1 MSSGIGAQRVDF
13 VSIPVRD
20 KDRAAKFYAET
31 LGLQLNPL
39 TGDNWPEFETGN
51 VTLAVVVP
59 EALGLEFEPLPF
71 GSVAIRVPDVG
82 EARAKLEAAGI
93 EFERDS
99 FDSGVFHMAFF
110 RDSEGNG
117 LMIHHRYAPYS
128 DGSTP

>member
-1 MSSGIGAQRVDF
+1 MIGAQRVDF

-39 TGDNWPEFETGN
+39 TGGNWPEFETGN

-59 EALGLEFEPLPF
+59 EELGLEFEPLPF

-93 EFERDS
+93 EFERDT
-99 FDSGVFHMAFF
+99 FDSGVCHMAFF

>member
-1 MSSGIGAQRVDF
+1 LIGAERVDF

-20 KDRAAKFYAET
+20 KDRAANFYTET

-93 EFERDS
+93 EFERDT
-99 FDSGVFHMAFF
+99 FDSGVCHMAFF

-117 LMIHHRYAPYS
+117 LMIHHRYAPFA
-128 DGSTP
+128 DGRTP

>member
-1 MSSGIGAQRVDF
+1 LIGAERVDF

-20 KDRAAKFYAET
+20 KDRAASFYTET

-93 EFERDS
+93 EFERDT
-99 FDSGVFHMAFF
+99 FDSGVCHMAFF

-117 LMIHHRYAPYS
+117 LMIHHRYAPFA
-128 DGSTP
+128 DGRTP

>member
-1 MSSGIGAQRVDF
+1 LIDAQRVDF

-31 LGLQLNPL
+31 LGLQLNQL
-39 TGDNWPEFETGN
+39 TGGNWPEFETGN

-59 EALGLEFEPLPF
+59 EQLGLEFEPLPF

-82 EARAKLEAAGI
+82 EARTKLESAGI
-93 EFERDS
+93 EFERDTV
-99 FDSGVFHMAFF
+99 DSGVCHMAFF

-117 LMIHHRYAPYS
+117 LMIHKRYAPYS

>member
-1 MSSGIGAQRVDF
+1 MIGAQRVDF

-39 TGDNWPEFETGN
+39 TGDRWPEFETGN

-59 EALGLEFEPLPF
+59 EAMGLEFEPLPF

-93 EFERDS
+93 EFERDT
-99 FDSGVFHMAFF
+99 FDSGVCHMAFF

>member
-1 MSSGIGAQRVDF
+1 MGSARQRVDF

-20 KDRAAKFYAET
+20 KERAAKFYGET

-93 EFERDS
+93 EFERDN
-99 FDSGVFHMAFF
+99 FDSGVCHMAFF

>member
-1 MSSGIGAQRVDF
+1 LIGAQRVDF

-59 EALGLEFEPLPF
+59 EQLGLEFEPLPF

-82 EARAKLEAAGI
+82 EARAKLEGAGI
-93 EFERDS
+93 EFERDT
-99 FDSGVFHMAFF
+99 FDSGVCHMAFF
-110 RDSEGNG
+110 KDSEGNG

>member
-1 MSSGIGAQRVDF
+1 MIGAQRVDF

-20 KDRAAKFYAET
+20 KERAAKFYAET

-39 TGDNWPEFETGN
+39 TGGNWPEFETDN

-71 GSVAIRVPDVG
+71 GSVAIRVPDVAD
-82 EARAKLEAAGI
+82 ARAKLEAAGI

-99 FDSGVFHMAFF
+99 FDSGVCHMAFF

>member
-1 MSSGIGAQRVDF
+1 MAGI
-13 VSIPVRD
+13 
-20 KDRAAKFYAET
+20 RA
-31 LGLQLNPL
+31 
-39 TGDNWPEFETGN
+39 DN

-59 EALGLEFEPLPF
+59 EALGLQFEPLPF

-82 EARAKLEAAGI
+82 EARAELEAAGI
-93 EFERDS
+93 EFERDTI
-99 FDSGVFHMAFF
+99 DSGVCHMAFF

>member
-1 MSSGIGAQRVDF
+1 LIGAQRVDF
-13 VSIPVRD
+13 VSIPVTD
-20 KDRAAKFYAET
+20 KDRAAKFYGET
-31 LGLQLNPL
+31 LGLELNPL
-39 TGDNWPEFETGN
+39 TGGSWPEFETDN

-59 EALGLEFEPLPF
+59 EELGLEFQPLPF

-93 EFERDS
+93 EFERDI
-99 FDSGVFHMAFF
+99 FDSGVCHMAFF

>member
-1 MSSGIGAQRVDF
+1 MIGAQRVDF

-20 KDRAAKFYAET
+20 KDRAAKFYGET
-31 LGLQLNPL
+31 LGLELNPL
-39 TGDNWPEFETGN
+39 TGGSWPEFETSN

-59 EALGLEFEPLPF
+59 EELGLEFQPLPF

-82 EARAKLEAAGI
+82 EARVKLEAAGI
-93 EFERDS
+93 EFERDN
-99 FDSGVFHMAFF
+99 FDSGVCHMAFF

>member
-1 MSSGIGAQRVDF
+1 MIGAQRVDF

-31 LGLQLNPL
+31 LGLRLNPL

-71 GSVAIRVPDVG
+71 GSVAIRVPDVA

-93 EFERDS
+93 EFERDN
-99 FDSGVFHMAFF
+99 FDSGVCHMAFF

>member
-1 MSSGIGAQRVDF
+1 LIGAQRVDF

-20 KDRAAKFYAET
+20 KDRAAKFYGKT
-31 LGLQLNPL
+31 LGLELNPL
-39 TGDNWPEFETGN
+39 TGGSWPEFETGN

-59 EALGLEFEPLPF
+59 EEMGLGFEPLPF
-71 GSVAIRVPDVG
+71 GSVAIRVPDVA

-93 EFERDS
+93 EFERDN
-99 FDSGVFHMAFF
+99 FDSGVCHMAFF

>member
-1 MSSGIGAQRVDF
+1 MIGAQRVDF

-20 KDRAAKFYAET
+20 KERAAKFYAET

-39 TGDNWPEFETGN
+39 TGGNWPEFETDN

-71 GSVAIRVPDVG
+71 GSVAIRVPDVA

-99 FDSGVFHMAFF
+99 FDSGVCHMAFF

>member
-1 MSSGIGAQRVDF
+1 MIGAQRVDF

-20 KDRAAKFYAET
+20 KERAAKFYAET

-39 TGDNWPEFETGN
+39 TGDNWPEFETDN

-71 GSVAIRVPDVG
+71 GSVAIRVPDVA

-99 FDSGVFHMAFF
+99 FDSGVCHMAFF

>member
-1 MSSGIGAQRVDF
+1 LIGAQRVDF

-20 KDRAAKFYAET
+20 KERAAKFYEET

-82 EARAKLEAAGI
+82 EARAKLEAEGI
-93 EFERDS
+93 EFERDT
-99 FDSGVFHMAFF
+99 FDSGVCHMAFF

-128 DGSTP
+128 DGTTP

>member
-1 MSSGIGAQRVDF
+1 MER
-13 VSIPVRD
+13 
-20 KDRAAKFYAET
+20 
-31 LGLQLNPL
+31 NPL

-71 GSVAIRVPDVG
+71 GSVAIRVPDVA

-93 EFERDS
+93 AFERDS
-99 FDSGVFHMAFF
+99 FDSGVCHMAFF

>member
-1 MSSGIGAQRVDF
+1 MIGAADAVDF

-20 KDRAAKFYAET
+20 KERAAKFYAET

-59 EALGLEFEPLPF
+59 EAMGLEFEPLPF

-93 EFERDS
+93 EFERDT
-99 FDSGVFHMAFF
+99 FDSGVCHMAFF

>member
-1 MSSGIGAQRVDF
+1 MIGAQRVDF

-20 KDRAAKFYAET
+20 KERAAKFYAET

-39 TGDNWPEFETGN
+39 TGGNWPEFETGN

-59 EALGLEFEPLPF
+59 EQLGLEFEPLPF

-99 FDSGVFHMAFF
+99 FDSGVCHMAFF

>member
-1 MSSGIGAQRVDF
+1 LIGAQRVDF
-13 VSIPVRD
+13 FSIQVRD
-20 KDRAAKFYAET
+20 MERATKFYEET

-39 TGDNWPEFETGN
+39 TGGNWPEFETGN
-51 VTLAVVVP
+51 VTLALVVP
-59 EALGLEFEPLPF
+59 DAIGLEFEPLPF
-71 GSVAIRVPDVG
+71 GSVAIRVSDVG

-93 EFERDS
+93 EFERDT
-99 FDSGVFHMAFF
+99 FDSGVCHMAFF

>member
-1 MSSGIGAQRVDF
+1 LGKGIGASCVDF

-20 KDRAAKFYAET
+20 KERAAKFYAET
-31 LGLQLNPL
+31 LGLELNPL
-39 TGDNWPEFETGN
+39 SSDSWPEFETDN

-59 EALGLEFEPLPF
+59 DAMGLEFEPLPF

-93 EFERDS
+93 EFERDT
-99 FDSGVFHMAFF
+99 FDSGVCHMAFF
-110 RDSEGNG
+110 RDPEGNG

>member
-1 MSSGIGAQRVDF
+1 MIGAQRVDF
-13 VSIPVRD
+13 ISIQVRD
-20 KDRAAKFYAET
+20 MNRATRFYAET

-39 TGDNWPEFETGN
+39 TGGNWPEFETGN

-59 EALGLEFEPLPF
+59 EELGLEFEPLPF

-93 EFERDS
+93 EFERDT
-99 FDSGVFHMAFF
+99 FDSSVCHMAFF

>member
-1 MSSGIGAQRVDF
+1 LIGAQRVDF

-99 FDSGVFHMAFF
+99 FDSGVCHMAFF

>member
-1 MSSGIGAQRVDF
+1 LASGIGAQRVDF

-99 FDSGVFHMAFF
+99 FDSGVCHMAFF